1 MMDGAREAAGA
12 GAPTHV
18 AIIMDGNGRWA
29 NARGLPR
36 TAGHRQGAEAVRRT
50 VEAAIEL
57 GISYLTLYGFSAE
70 NWKRPATEIDD
81 LMGLLRRYLQAELNR
96 LHKENIRLRVIGDRT
111 RLPKDVAQQ
120 IEDAEALTQAGHRL
134 NLTIAISY
142 GGRQDI
148 LAAARTLA
156 RSVAA
161 GQMDPDAIDEVTFS
175 AALSTAS
182 IPDPDMLIRTSGEQ
196 RISNFLL
203 WQSAYSELVF
213 FNKLWPDFGK
223 EDLAEAV
230 REFQKR
236 DRRYGAAV
244 GSG

>member
-1 MMDGAREAAGA
+1 MDGVREAAGA

-36 TAGHRQGAEAVRRT
+36 TAGHRQGAEAVRRS
-50 VEAAIEL
+50 VEASIEL
-57 GISYLTLYGFSAE
+57 GISYLTLYGFSVE

-96 LHKENIRLRVIGDRT
+96 LHKENVRLRVIGDRT

-120 IEDAEALTQAGHRL
+120 IGDAETLTQAGHRL

-156 RSVAA
+156 KSVAA

-175 AALSTAS
+175 AALSTAG

-213 FNKLWPDFGK
+213 FNKLWPDFSK

-244 GSG
+244 GAK